1 MESRKH
7 FVGKQLEAAL
17 GHGVLERQ
25 SKLEVVN
32 ALFDEGMHLL
42 DDLLRGA
49 NERLFTGDV
58 VSVES
63 SQFGLVFGAKTAS
76 EPGTSQGRRI
86 APHLVT
92 GTLTFGD
99 QLAIRFD
106 ARPTDVPPICIAS
119 NEAEH
124 AWSRASDDDGR
135 KWIGLWFTVCLGN
148 LVMFTENG
156 RLLFSPE
163 SFDDLNGLL
172 QFRDPCAS
180 RGKVVAVSAIFVFF
194 PACPNAEN
202 KAPFSEI
209 LQRGCHLRQQRRMA
223 EGLAKDN
230 MADVELRLQSRP
242 VGESRPSLQQ
252 GLVVHLQVINEP
264 QGVDLIGTPLLAGL
278 VGTLR
283 SGHLGTGTLSGLW
296 SGFLVGLCLAIY
308 IIILYL
314 TNAPTQVSPESA
326 RQAQNVLAQ
335 QGIQISMQSI
345 QANAMRQVGLTGL
358 VIADV
363 ILVLLWLGIGAVL
376 GVIGGA
382 IGKIFVRQPRDYV
395 VPAAAAAPHY
405 DETPPQEQYVE
416 PSPNYTAP
424 PVEEPPT
431 EPTPQ
436 EEARATEDS
445 YNSTPS
451 ARSSLDEVPPQES

>member
-1 MESRKH
+1 MQQTNAPSSFLPVRRKRGIATTSGLSLAILGAIIIFGIGIISGFH
-7 FVGKQLEAAL
+7 SISGTSEFSQVAAWL
-17 GHGVLERQ
+17 ILF
-25 SKLEVVN
+25 
-32 ALFDEGMHLL
+32 ALF
-42 DDLLRGA
+42 
-49 NERLFTGDV
+49 
-58 VSVES
+58 
-63 SQFGLVFGAKTAS
+63 
-76 EPGTSQGRRI
+76 
-86 APHLVT
+86 
-92 GTLTFGD
+92 
-99 QLAIRFD
+99 
-106 ARPTDVPPICIAS
+106 
-119 NEAEH
+119 
-124 AWSRASDDDGR
+124 
-135 KWIGLWFTVCLGN
+135 
-148 LVMFTENG
+148 
-156 RLLFSPE
+156 
-163 SFDDLNGLL
+163 
-172 QFRDPCAS
+172 
-180 RGKVVAVSAIFVFF
+180 
-194 PACPNAEN
+194 
-202 KAPFSEI
+202 
-209 LQRGCHLRQQRRMA
+209 
-223 EGLAKDN
+223 
-230 MADVELRLQSRP
+230 
-242 VGESRPSLQQ
+242 
-252 GLVVHLQVINEP
+252 
-264 QGVDLIGTPLLAGL
+264 GTPLLAGL

-345 QANAMRQVGLTGL
+345 QANAMRRVSLTGL

-431 EPTPQ
+431 EPAPQ

-445 YNSTPS
+445 TTENSYTATPS